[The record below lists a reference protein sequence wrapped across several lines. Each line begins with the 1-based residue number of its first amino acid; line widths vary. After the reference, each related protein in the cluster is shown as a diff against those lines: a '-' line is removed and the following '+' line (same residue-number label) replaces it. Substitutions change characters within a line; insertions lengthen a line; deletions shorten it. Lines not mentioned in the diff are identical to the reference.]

1 MLAAIW
7 EAIKVLPVAVA
18 ALKEV
23 VSLLQKAFGDNPTKF
38 LVDVADARG
47 QLQAAKTSEDK
58 LAAAKKLVELIERL

>member
-7 EAIKVLPVAVA
+7 EAIKVLPLAVA

-23 VSLLQKAFGDNPTKF
+23 VDLLTRAFGDSPTKF

-47 QLQAAKTSEDK
+47 QLQAAKTSDEK
-58 LAAAKKLVELIERL
+58 LAAAKRLVELIERL